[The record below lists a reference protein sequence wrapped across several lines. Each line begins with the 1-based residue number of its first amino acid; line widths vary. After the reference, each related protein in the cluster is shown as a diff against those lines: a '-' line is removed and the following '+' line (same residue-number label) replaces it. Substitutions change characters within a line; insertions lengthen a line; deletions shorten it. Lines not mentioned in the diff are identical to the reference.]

1 MKRELAILEKLEKD
15 VNLKQLQIKS
25 LLTITQ
31 AINDNVS
38 AAGLFNMYKS
48 FLSWEMGVETMALFI
63 SKDKTWEC
71 ATNVNTTEDLSLTKD
86 AGNILL
92 KYTRL
97 HTIKGDDDKMLQ
109 QFDIIIPVYHKE
121 QPIAYA
127 LIGGIKEQEDL
138 YSKIQ
143 FITTITNIIAVA
155 IENKRLF
162 NQQIEQEHLKREMEL
177 ASNVQMMLIPDEL
190 PKGVGYELASIYKP
204 HYTVGGDYY
213 DFIEFNEKRFAFCIA
228 DISGKGVGA
237 AILMANFQAILQ
249 GLLYRG
255 IDETEDLEKL
265 VRDLNTAVFKITKAD
280 KFITFFIVEVDIE
293 KKEIQ
298 YVNAGHFPPFMIMD
312 KNIIRLDQGCTILG
326 CFEELPPFEIGKLK
340 IENELIL
347 MAFTDGLIDLQNDE
361 GEYFDESNIG
371 PFMKLHCDNNAED
384 FNRNLLNRLD
394 EFKQQQDFPDDIAVI
409 TCKVYQNG
417 VEH

>member
-38 AAGLFNMYKS
+38 AEGLFNMYKS
-48 FLSWEMGVETMALFI
+48 FLSWEMGVETMALYV

-71 ATNVNTTEDLSLTKD
+71 ATNVNTTEDMSSIE
-86 AGNILL
+86 AGKILL
-92 KYTRL
+92 NYTRL
-97 HTIKGDDDKMLQ
+97 HTIKNEDHRTLQ

-162 NQQIEQEHLKREMEL
+162 NKQIEQERLKREMEL
-177 ASNVQMMLIPDEL
+177 ASNVQKMLIPDEL
-190 PKGVGYELASIYKP
+190 PKGKGYELASIYKP
-204 HYTVGGDYY
+204 HFTVGGDYY
-213 DFIEFNEKRFAFCIA
+213 DCIEFGEDRFAFCIA

-255 IDETEDLEKL
+255 INEENNLEKL
-265 VRDLNTAVFKITKAD
+265 VRDLNAAVYKITKAD
-280 KFITFFIVEVDIE
+280 KFITFFIVEMDL
-293 KKEIQ
+293 KRKQIQ
-298 YVNAGHFPPFMIMD
+298 YVNAGHFPPFMIMAD
-312 KNIIRLDQGCTILG
+312 EIIRLDQGCTILG
-326 CFEELPPFEIGKLK
+326 CFDELPPFEIGKLD
-340 IENELIL
+340 ITNEAIL
-347 MAFTDGLIDLQNDE
+347 MAFTDGLIDLQNDK
-361 GEYFDESNIG
+361 GEYFDETNIG
-371 PFMKLHCDNNAED
+371 PFMKLNTSKNAQD
-384 FNRNLLNRLD
+384 FNDSLLQRLD

-409 TCKVYQNG
+409 TCKIYQNG
-417 VEH
+417 SEN